1 MLSSCV
7 HQHQRGKKIEL
18 SATER
23 ADTVFIFSKEDM
35 FLQSNEIPI
44 YIRFELSNFENKMVD
59 FFDPKNY
66 SVAVLLQSILRENGI
81 LLL

>member
-44 YIRFELSNFENKMVD
+44 YIRFELSNFENKVVD
-59 FFDPKNY
+59 FFDWSTPP
-66 SVAVLLQSILRENGI
+66 
-81 LLL
+81 

>member
-23 ADTVFIFSKEDM
+23 ADTVFFIFSKEDM
-35 FLQSNEIPI
+35 FLQT
-44 YIRFELSNFENKMVD
+44 NKVPVSSESTM
-59 FFDPKNY
+59 Y
-66 SVAVLLQSILRENGI
+66 
-81 LLL
+81 